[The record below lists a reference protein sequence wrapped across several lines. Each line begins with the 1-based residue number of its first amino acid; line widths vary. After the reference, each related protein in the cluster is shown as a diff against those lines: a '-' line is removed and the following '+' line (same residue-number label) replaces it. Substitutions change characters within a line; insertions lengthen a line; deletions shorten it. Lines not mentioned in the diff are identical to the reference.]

1 MGTQADVAVADLV
14 QYYAGVYRERMQDL
28 PIVNSRLDVEAVG
41 FTEVGEHSLG
51 VLITPWFMN
60 LVILPGNDEWHD
72 NPQGDT
78 ATITLPDGDY
88 DFTVSRD
95 DTLGVYLTAV
105 LFRTVADFPDQT
117 TARAI
122 AAEILHELLTAR
134 EVPQDPPGTPA
145 MNRRSFL
152 LSARPD

>member
-1 MGTQADVAVADLV
+1 MGAQADIAVADLV
-14 QYYAGVYRERMQDL
+14 QFFACVYRERMRDL

-41 FTEVGEHSLG
+41 FTHVGEHRLG

-60 LVILPGNDEWHD
+60 LMILPGNDEWHD
-72 NPQGDT
+72 SPQGAT

-88 DFTVSRD
+88 EFTVSRD
-95 DTLGVYLTAV
+95 DTLGVYITAV

-122 AAEILHELLTAR
+122 AAEVIHELLTAR
-134 EVPQDPPGTPA
+134 EVPQESPVTPT
-145 MNRRSFL
+145 MNRRAFL
-152 LSARPD
+152 TSARLD